1 MTSPLCQTNVARA
14 AAEAGNALRS
24 AFERKVHGAA
34 AACYEQGITFL
45 PIAAETLGGL
55 HRVAIV
61 QLKRLASA
69 LARQSGED
77 EGIATRQLF
86 QRFPLC
92 LMQGNAQM
100 QVSRSPNGDMLRPEI
115 AGTE

>member
-1 MTSPLCQTNVARA
+1 MQNYKLYVILHLVCIKIHCVQRRHILHAYIT
-14 AAEAGNALRS
+14 
-24 AFERKVHGAA
+24 H
-34 AACYEQGITFL
+34 ACYEQGISFL

-55 HRVAIV
+55 HRVAVI

-86 QRFPLC
+86 QRFSLF

-100 QVSRSPNGDMLRPEI
+100 QV
-115 AGTE
+115 